1 MRLKLSHTYILRQ
14 SGYPISLG
22 KWGANSLAFLSKI
35 SRRCG
40 CRIHREEKARIRTI
54 REVIA
59 LLKQA
64 DSQTAVTYH
73 FIRKL
78 CDSGC
83 IKSIRAG
90 KKILINYDELLA
102 YLNLDIDEAC

>member
-1 MRLKLSHTYILRQ
+1 MQNT
-14 SGYPISLG
+14 PIR
-22 KWGANSLAFLSKI
+22 KT
-35 SRRCG
+35 
-40 CRIHREEKARIRTI
+40 RIRTI
-54 REVIA
+54 REAIV

-64 DSQTAVTYH
+64 DSHRAVTYH
-73 FIRKL
+73 FISKL

>member
-1 MRLKLSHTYILRQ
+1 MQNT
-14 SGYPISLG
+14 P
-22 KWGANSLAFLSKI
+22 
-35 SRRCG
+35 RR
-40 CRIHREEKARIRTI
+40 KARIRTI

-73 FIRKL
+73 FIRRL

>member
-1 MRLKLSHTYILRQ
+1 MQNT
-14 SGYPISLG
+14 P
-22 KWGANSLAFLSKI
+22 
-35 SRRCG
+35 RR
-40 CRIHREEKARIRTI
+40 KARIRTI

-102 YLNLDIDEAC
+102 YLNMDIDETC

>member
-1 MRLKLSHTYILRQ
+1 MQNT
-14 SGYPISLG
+14 P
-22 KWGANSLAFLSKI
+22 
-35 SRRCG
+35 RR
-40 CRIHREEKARIRTI
+40 KARIRTI
-54 REVIA
+54 RDAIA

-90 KKILINYDELLA
+90 KKILINYDELLD

>member
-1 MRLKLSHTYILRQ
+1 MGNNTARKT
-14 SGYPISLG
+14 
-22 KWGANSLAFLSKI
+22 
-35 SRRCG
+35 
-40 CRIHREEKARIRTI
+40 RIRTI
-54 REVIA
+54 RDAIA

-64 DSQTAVTYH
+64 DTQTAVTYH

-90 KKILINYDELLA
+90 KKILINYDELLD

>member
-1 MRLKLSHTYILRQ
+1 MQNT
-14 SGYPISLG
+14 PIR
-22 KWGANSLAFLSKI
+22 KT
-35 SRRCG
+35 
-40 CRIHREEKARIRTI
+40 RIRTI
-54 REVIA
+54 REAIA

-78 CDSGC
+78 CDSGY

>member
-1 MRLKLSHTYILRQ
+1 MFQ
-14 SGYPISLG
+14 SMLYPLERSSNVTGDTPIR
-22 KWGANSLAFLSKI
+22 KT
-35 SRRCG
+35 
-40 CRIHREEKARIRTI
+40 RIRTI
-54 REVIA
+54 REAIA

>member
-1 MRLKLSHTYILRQ
+1 MQNT
-14 SGYPISLG
+14 P
-22 KWGANSLAFLSKI
+22 
-35 SRRCG
+35 RR
-40 CRIHREEKARIRTI
+40 KARIRTI

-102 YLNLDIDEAC
+102 YLNLDIDKAC

>member
-1 MRLKLSHTYILRQ
+1 MWMQNT
-14 SGYPISLG
+14 P
-22 KWGANSLAFLSKI
+22 
-35 SRRCG
+35 RR
-40 CRIHREEKARIRTI
+40 KARIRTI

-64 DSQTAVTYH
+64 DSQTAVTHH

>member
-1 MRLKLSHTYILRQ
+1 MQNT
-14 SGYPISLG
+14 PIR
-22 KWGANSLAFLSKI
+22 KT
-35 SRRCG
+35 
-40 CRIHREEKARIRTI
+40 RIRTI
-54 REVIA
+54 REAIV

>member
-1 MRLKLSHTYILRQ
+1 MQNT
-14 SGYPISLG
+14 P
-22 KWGANSLAFLSKI
+22 
-35 SRRCG
+35 RR
-40 CRIHREEKARIRTI
+40 KARIRTI

-59 LLKQA
+59 LLKKA

>member
-1 MRLKLSHTYILRQ
+1 MGNNTARKT
-14 SGYPISLG
+14 
-22 KWGANSLAFLSKI
+22 
-35 SRRCG
+35 
-40 CRIHREEKARIRTI
+40 RIRTI
-54 REVIA
+54 RDAIA

-83 IKSIRAG
+83 MKSIRAG
-90 KKILINYDELLA
+90 KKILINYDELLD

>member
-1 MRLKLSHTYILRQ
+1 MQNT
-14 SGYPISLG
+14 P
-22 KWGANSLAFLSKI
+22 
-35 SRRCG
+35 RR
-40 CRIHREEKARIRTI
+40 KARIRTI

-83 IKSIRAG
+83 IKTIRAG

>member
-1 MRLKLSHTYILRQ
+1 MQNT
-14 SGYPISLG
+14 P
-22 KWGANSLAFLSKI
+22 
-35 SRRCG
+35 RR
-40 CRIHREEKARIRTI
+40 KARIRTI

-102 YLNLDIDEAC
+102 YLNLDIHEGC

>member
-1 MRLKLSHTYILRQ
+1 MQNT
-14 SGYPISLG
+14 P
-22 KWGANSLAFLSKI
+22 
-35 SRRCG
+35 RR
-40 CRIHREEKARIRTI
+40 KARIRTI

-78 CDSGC
+78 CDRGC

>member
-1 MRLKLSHTYILRQ
+1 MQNT
-14 SGYPISLG
+14 P
-22 KWGANSLAFLSKI
+22 
-35 SRRCG
+35 RR
-40 CRIHREEKARIRTI
+40 KARIRTI

-83 IKSIRAG
+83 INTIRAG

>member
-1 MRLKLSHTYILRQ
+1 MQNT
-14 SGYPISLG
+14 PI
-22 KWGANSLAFLSKI
+22 
-35 SRRCG
+35 R
-40 CRIHREEKARIRTI
+40 KARIRTI
-54 REVIA
+54 REAIA

>member
-1 MRLKLSHTYILRQ
+1 MQNT
-14 SGYPISLG
+14 PIR
-22 KWGANSLAFLSKI
+22 KT
-35 SRRCG
+35 
-40 CRIHREEKARIRTI
+40 RIRTI
-54 REVIA
+54 RDSIA

-83 IKSIRAG
+83 IRSIRAG

>member
-1 MRLKLSHTYILRQ
+1 MQNT
-14 SGYPISLG
+14 PIR
-22 KWGANSLAFLSKI
+22 KT
-35 SRRCG
+35 
-40 CRIHREEKARIRTI
+40 RIRTI
-54 REVIA
+54 REAIA

-83 IKSIRAG
+83 IKTIRAG

>member
-1 MRLKLSHTYILRQ
+1 MQNT
-14 SGYPISLG
+14 PIR
-22 KWGANSLAFLSKI
+22 KT
-35 SRRCG
+35 
-40 CRIHREEKARIRTI
+40 RIRTI
-54 REVIA
+54 RETIA

>member
-1 MRLKLSHTYILRQ
+1 MQNT
-14 SGYPISLG
+14 P
-22 KWGANSLAFLSKI
+22 
-35 SRRCG
+35 RR
-40 CRIHREEKARIRTI
+40 KARIRTI
-54 REVIA
+54 REAIA

>member
-1 MRLKLSHTYILRQ
+1 MQNT
-14 SGYPISLG
+14 PIR
-22 KWGANSLAFLSKI
+22 KT
-35 SRRCG
+35 
-40 CRIHREEKARIRTI
+40 RIRTI
-54 REVIA
+54 REAIA

-64 DSQTAVTYH
+64 DNQTAVTYH

-83 IKSIRAG
+83 IKSIRTG

>member
-1 MRLKLSHTYILRQ
+1 MQNT
-14 SGYPISLG
+14 PIR
-22 KWGANSLAFLSKI
+22 KT
-35 SRRCG
+35 
-40 CRIHREEKARIRTI
+40 RIRTI
-54 REVIA
+54 REAIV
-59 LLKQA
+59 LLKLA
-64 DSQTAVTYH
+64 DSQTVVTYH

>member
-1 MRLKLSHTYILRQ
+1 MQNT
-14 SGYPISLG
+14 PIR
-22 KWGANSLAFLSKI
+22 KT
-35 SRRCG
+35 
-40 CRIHREEKARIRTI
+40 RIRTI
-54 REVIA
+54 REAIA

-90 KKILINYDELLA
+90 KKTLINYDELLA

>member
-1 MRLKLSHTYILRQ
+1 MQNT
-14 SGYPISLG
+14 PIR
-22 KWGANSLAFLSKI
+22 KT
-35 SRRCG
+35 
-40 CRIHREEKARIRTI
+40 RIRTI
-54 REVIA
+54 REAIA

-64 DSQTAVTYH
+64 DNQTAVTYH

>member
-1 MRLKLSHTYILRQ
+1 MQNT
-14 SGYPISLG
+14 P
-22 KWGANSLAFLSKI
+22 
-35 SRRCG
+35 RR
-40 CRIHREEKARIRTI
+40 KARIRTI

-64 DSQTAVTYH
+64 DSQTAVTHH

>member
-1 MRLKLSHTYILRQ
+1 MDAEYTEKKS
-14 SGYPISLG
+14 
-22 KWGANSLAFLSKI
+22 KNSYYQRSNCAF
-35 SRRCG
+35 
-40 CRIHREEKARIRTI
+40 E
-54 REVIA
+54 
-59 LLKQA
+59 QA

>member
-1 MRLKLSHTYILRQ
+1 MQNNTTRKT
-14 SGYPISLG
+14 
-22 KWGANSLAFLSKI
+22 
-35 SRRCG
+35 
-40 CRIHREEKARIRTI
+40 RIRTI
-54 REVIA
+54 RDAIG
-59 LLKQA
+59 LLRQA

-78 CDSGC
+78 CDSGH

-102 YLNLDIDEAC
+102 YLNLDLDEAC

>member
-1 MRLKLSHTYILRQ
+1 MQNT
-14 SGYPISLG
+14 PIR
-22 KWGANSLAFLSKI
+22 KT
-35 SRRCG
+35 
-40 CRIHREEKARIRTI
+40 RIRTI
-54 REVIA
+54 REAIA

-83 IKSIRAG
+83 VKSIRAG

>member
-1 MRLKLSHTYILRQ
+1 MQNT
-14 SGYPISLG
+14 P
-22 KWGANSLAFLSKI
+22 
-35 SRRCG
+35 RR
-40 CRIHREEKARIRTI
+40 KARIRTI

-64 DSQTAVTYH
+64 DSQTAVSYH

>member
-1 MRLKLSHTYILRQ
+1 MQNT
-14 SGYPISLG
+14 P
-22 KWGANSLAFLSKI
+22 
-35 SRRCG
+35 RR
-40 CRIHREEKARIRTI
+40 KARIRTI

-102 YLNLDIDEAC
+102 YLNMDIDEAC

>member
-1 MRLKLSHTYILRQ
+1 MQNT
-14 SGYPISLG
+14 PIR
-22 KWGANSLAFLSKI
+22 KT
-35 SRRCG
+35 
-40 CRIHREEKARIRTI
+40 RIRTI
-54 REVIA
+54 REAIA

>member
-1 MRLKLSHTYILRQ
+1 MQNT
-14 SGYPISLG
+14 PIR
-22 KWGANSLAFLSKI
+22 KT
-35 SRRCG
+35 
-40 CRIHREEKARIRTI
+40 RIRTI
-54 REVIA
+54 REAIA

-90 KKILINYDELLA
+90 KKILINYDEQLA